1 MTTTLKGCSPTDG
14 WVSLGISQ
22 RWGYLD
28 HIGHWSTP
36 LGVSVFLDNSMSLSL
51 PCCSYSKTFPS
62 AHSSHH
68 VHEHETKH
76 LWSRNSETVSTN
88 SHSFIKYLL
97 RSTVIRRGTE
107 IGLFPVCYLVSQAKI
122 RCSCIYGY
130 AEISSFQNLPTD
142 IAIKTLCQLDPV
154 LPHCIPRI

>member
-1 MTTTLKGCSPTDG
+1 MRATLWGCQHRTQNISSNLMIWEKAVSWKGRGIPLMTTTLKGCSPIDG

-107 IGLFPVCYLVSQAKI
+107 IGLFPVCYLVS
-122 RCSCIYGY
+122 
-130 AEISSFQNLPTD
+130 
-142 IAIKTLCQLDPV
+142 
-154 LPHCIPRI
+154 